1 MNKFIL
7 LTLFPLF
14 MFTQTYETQ
23 KYNLIDKFDDFEIRY
38 YPKSLKARVVST
50 SNSNNNFRKLF
61 SYISGNNKT
70 NEKIAMTTP
79 VYMNND
85 SNGSSMD
92 FVMPREFD
100 LNNIHRP
107 NDKDVKIIESKPG
120 YFATLKYGGYS
131 NSFKVESNTN
141 KLYKILKEKNINVIG
156 KPSYVSYNSPF
167 KFFSRRNEI
176 IIEINYS
183 EEINTID

>member
-23 KYNLIDKFDDFEIRY
+23 KYNLIDKSDDFEIRY
-38 YPKSLKARVVST
+38 YPKSIKARVIST
-50 SNSNNNFRKLF
+50 SDSNNNFRKLF
-61 SYISGNNKT
+61 SYISGNNNT

-79 VYMNND
+79 VYMNSD
-85 SNGSSMD
+85 SNGNSMD
-92 FVMPREFD
+92 FVMPSEFN
-100 LNNIHRP
+100 LSNIHKP
-107 NDKDVKIIESKPG
+107 NDKDVKIIESKAG

-131 NSFKVESNTN
+131 NSFKVEANTN
-141 KLYKILKEKNINVIG
+141 KLYKILKGKNIDFIG
-156 KPSYVSYNSPF
+156 EPSYVSYNSPF

-176 IIEINYS
+176 IIQINYS
-183 EEINTID
+183 E

>member
-1 MNKFIL
+1 MIKLISLIF
-7 LTLFPLF
+7 FPII
-14 MFTQTYETQ
+14 MFSQTYETQ
-23 KYNLIDKFDDFEIRY
+23 KYTLIDKFDDFEIRY
-38 YPKSLKARVVST
+38 YPKSIKARVIST

-85 SNGSSMD
+85 SIGNSMD
-92 FVMPREFD
+92 FVMPSKFD
-100 LNNIHRP
+100 LNNIHKP
-107 NDKDVKIIESKPG
+107 NDTDVKIIESEAG

-131 NSFKVESNTN
+131 NSFKVEANTN
-141 KLYKILKEKNINVIG
+141 KLYKILRDKDIDFIG

-176 IIEINYS
+176 IIEINFVK
-183 EEINTID
+183 

>member
-14 MFTQTYETQ
+14 MFSQTYETQ

-38 YPKSLKARVVST
+38 YPKSIKARVIST
-50 SNSNNNFRKLF
+50 SDSNNNFRKLF
-61 SYISGNNKT
+61 SYISGNNNT

-79 VYMNND
+79 VYMNSD
-85 SNGSSMD
+85 SNGNSMD
-92 FVMPREFD
+92 FVMPSEFN
-100 LNNIHRP
+100 LSNIHKP
-107 NDKDVKIIESKPG
+107 NDKDVKIIESKAG

-131 NSFKVESNTN
+131 NSFKVEANTN
-141 KLYKILKEKNINVIG
+141 KLYKILKGKNIDFIG
-156 KPSYVSYNSPF
+156 EPSYVSYNSPF

-176 IIEINYS
+176 IIQINYS
-183 EEINTID
+183 E